1 MLRNIV
7 NFTFFQKAS
16 LESDETVS
24 TIHHG
29 GLKGQILSERTKEE
43 KLEEGMMAK
52 KGWIDSGKRNPPQ
65 SPRLAELG
73 QMNPEPKVK
82 SSTREMRSNGKGKTS
97 SKVQKKGTRKSV
109 RF

>member
-1 MLRNIV
+1 
-7 NFTFFQKAS
+7 
-16 LESDETVS
+16 
-24 TIHHG
+24 
-29 GLKGQILSERTKEE
+29 
-43 KLEEGMMAK
+43 MMAK

-73 QMNPEPKVK
+73 QMNPEPKVLP
-82 SSTREMRSNGKGKTS
+82 REMRSYGKEGKTS